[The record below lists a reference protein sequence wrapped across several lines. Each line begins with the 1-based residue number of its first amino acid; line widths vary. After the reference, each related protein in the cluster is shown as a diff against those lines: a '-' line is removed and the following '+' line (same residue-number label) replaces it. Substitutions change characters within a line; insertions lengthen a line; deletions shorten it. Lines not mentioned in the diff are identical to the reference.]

1 MGQDLSYSTYDSKK
15 KTHMTKQS
23 RETTYKSSDNENITN
38 AITGYEYDLGDR
50 LERLERLERE
60 AGMQAQQ
67 IELNEYIEFVAQ
79 LVDLYKRTAITVEL
93 QSQNDWHNDTRQHQ
107 EQHKSATGGLTKEQW
122 NCLLYMLLSTDDM
135 VELSKISKN
144 YLKKVRDKALR
155 LLEDNEKSAVF
166 ALINA
171 IEKCV
176 SKIYFTGK

>member
-107 EQHKSATGGLTKEQW
+107 EQHKSATGG
-122 NCLLYMLLSTDDM
+122 NRLLDDK
-135 VELSKISKN
+135 VEKIVI
-144 YLKKVRDKALR
+144 KKV
-155 LLEDNEKSAVF
+155 
-166 ALINA
+166 
-171 IEKCV
+171 
-176 SKIYFTGK
+176 